1 MKAFGL
7 ISLLLVLGV
16 AAYLMVGRGPAAPG
30 APASSQL
37 DQAAGARAM
46 EDKARDAMGRADLA
60 NLRTQI
66 SAFQMNHGR
75 RPASLDELKEA
86 GLIAIIPAGLSY
98 DPATGEVK
106 AGQ

>member
-1 MKAFGL
+1 
-7 ISLLLVLGV
+7 
-16 AAYLMVGRGPAAPG
+16 
-30 APASSQL
+30 
-37 DQAAGARAM
+37 
-46 EDKARDAMGRADLA
+46 
-60 NLRTQI
+60 
-66 SAFQMNHGR
+66 MNHGR